1 MPYMAFAPDVRPPD
15 SKRLGAATRIKKGQ
29 CQWARLF
36 PWKGRHKA
44 SSSPKETSS
53 TTDVRSTASTNDG
66 PAVENPNPRD
76 QAAIPSEGLASRETP
91 SSGLPKE
98 ISMTT
103 RGPPSPREST
113 NAAGPAAAAAVEN
126 PNPRDQ
132 VAILIEGKM
141 QRTPPFSPD
150 CAIYQVPERF
160 RNGNEQHYKPR
171 VVPIGPYHSY
181 HGSFPQM
188 QSYKLKYV
196 EAFTSRNGL
205 GFIDQCLGFVRSCEI
220 RARRY
225 YVEPIDLS
233 SDDFSELMLV
243 DAIFVLELILRYQF
257 PQYIDDGDR
266 IYHKPRMI
274 ADVFLDVVLL
284 IENQIP
290 FFLLEGL
297 YDLVDSRY
305 KGDLSFFVDLTHE
318 FLKGYVKIDD
328 FPGDHAP
335 VPRVDHGVKHF
346 VDFIRYYY
354 LPPPAVEGENHDR
367 PMEGENHDRPREGE
381 NPGVHPRVEEIPPSV
396 TVLDEGENSGVHPRV
411 EEIPPSVTVLDDAGV
426 QFVTRRTTF
435 SLDIQFNNGSL
446 IIPNFRVDDWTETL
460 FRNLIAFEQCHD
472 HQMKYISQFIFLMG
486 GMIKTSKDVDLL
498 IGHGIISSMLGSNDD
513 LSTLFNCI
521 GQGVAVNSKT
531 YRYLDLSQRLNAYC
545 KARWHRWKAI
555 LNRDYFNTPWK
566 LASTIAAIILL
577 VLTLIQT
584 VCSILSR

>member
-1 MPYMAFAPDVRPPD
+1 MIPTTKAAVEIRRPGPN
-15 SKRLGAATRIKKGQ
+15 RLGAARIIEKRPGL
-29 CQWARLF
+29 WARLLA
-36 PWKGRHKA
+36 WTGRHRA
-44 SSSPKETSS
+44 SSSSPKETPSSGPPKESS
-53 TTDVRSTASTNDG
+53 TT
-66 PAVENPNPRD
+66 
-76 QAAIPSEGLASRETP
+76 
-91 SSGLPKE
+91 
-98 ISMTT
+98 T
-103 RGPPSPREST
+103 RGAPSPREST

-126 PNPRDQ
+126 PNPRDE

-141 QRTPPFSPD
+141 RGTPPFSPD

-171 VVPIGPYHSY
+171 VVPIGPYHSR

-196 EAFTSRNGL
+196 KAFTSRNQL

-220 RARRY
+220 RARSY

-233 SDDFSELMLV
+233 SDDFVELMLV
-243 DAIFVLELILRYQF
+243 DAIFVLELMLRHQF
-257 PQYIDDGDR
+257 AQFIDQGDR

-297 YDLVDSRY
+297 YDLVDSSY
-305 KGDLSFFVDLTHE
+305 KGNLSSCVDLTHE
-318 FLKGYVKIDD
+318 FLRGYVRITEVCADLE
-328 FPGDHAP
+328 P
-335 VPRVDHGVKHF
+335 VPQVHDVKHF

-354 LPPPAVEGENHDR
+354 LPPS
-367 PMEGENHDRPREGE
+367 PMEGENLNRPKVDEISPSVTMLREGE
-381 NPGVHPRVEEIPPSV
+381 NPNSHPWVEK
-396 TVLDEGENSGVHPRV
+396 
-411 EEIPPSVTVLDDAGV
+411 IPPSVTVLDDAGV

-435 SLDIQFNNGSL
+435 SLDIQFKNGSL
-446 IIPNFRVDDWTETL
+446 IIPNFRVDDWTEIL

-472 HQMKYISQFIFLMG
+472 HQVKYISQFIFLMG

-498 IGHGIISSMLGSNDD
+498 IEHGIIYNMLGSNKD
-513 LSTLFNCI
+513 LSAIFNRI
-521 GQGVAVNSKT
+521 GQGIAVNSQT
-531 YRYLDLSQRLNAYC
+531 YHYLILSQRLNAYC
-545 KARWHRWKAI
+545 KAPWHRWKAI

-584 VCSILSR
+584 ICSILSLGPRLVHGMDLRGNQFPSHFPRNGNERFLSHVW

>member
-1 MPYMAFAPDVRPPD
+1 MTRQFGPEVRPPPD
-15 SKRLGAATRIKKGQ
+15 SKRLGATTIIKKGP

-53 TTDVRSTASTNDG
+53 TTDVRSASTNAG

-76 QAAIPSEGLASRETP
+76 QAALPSEGLASRETP

-141 QRTPPFSPD
+141 RGTPPFSPD

-220 RARRY
+220 IARRY
-225 YVEPIDLS
+225 YVVPIDLS
-233 SDDFSELMLV
+233 SDDFAELMLV

-257 PQYIDDGDR
+257 AQYIDDGDR

-305 KGDLSFFVDLTHE
+305 KGNLSFFVDLTHE
-318 FLKGYVKIDD
+318 FLKDYVKIDE
-328 FPGDHAP
+328 FPADHAP
-335 VPRVDHGVKHF
+335 VPQVNHGVKHF

-354 LPPPAVEGENHDR
+354 LPPSPV
-367 PMEGENHDRPREGE
+367 EGENHDRPREGE
-381 NPGVHPRVEEIPPSV
+381 NP
-396 TVLDEGENSGVHPRV
+396 NSHPRV

-486 GMIKTSKDVDLL
+486 GMINTSKDVDLL
-498 IGHGIISSMLGSNDD
+498 IEHGIISSMLGSNDD
-513 LSTLFNCI
+513 LSALFNRI
-521 GQGVAVNSKT
+521 GQGVAVNAQT
-531 YRYLDLSQRLNAYC
+531 YRYLILSQRLNAYC
-545 KARWHRWKAI
+545 KAPWHIWKAI

-584 VCSILSR
+584 ICSILSL